1 MNLTDKKLERITK
14 IANSQAT
21 IKECE
26 PNVCFHDIIH
36 KGITR
41 RVLRAYEKA
50 NIRQKPQGNS

>member
-1 MNLTDKKLERITK
+1 MKLTDKQLERITK
-14 IANSQAT
+14 EANSKAT

-36 KGITR
+36 NGITR

-50 NIRQKPQGNS
+50 RIR